1 MRLYI
6 ISLLLIV
13 LTIFTACKTEEPQD
27 KNKIRDL
34 EYTVIERENLPEIVL
49 EKIEDE
55 KTMPFKFSYSDG
67 EYIYVAIG
75 YGEQLTGGY
84 SIQVR
89 ELYETDSYIVVKTEL
104 IGPTSEELATSV
116 ITYPFIVIRTE
127 DIGLPFCFK

>member
-1 MRLYI
+1 MI
-6 ISLLLIV
+6 GLLLIV

-27 KNKIRDL
+27 KSKIRDL
-34 EYTVIERENLPEIVL
+34 EYTVLESENLPEIVL

-55 KTMPFKFSYSDG
+55 KMMPFKFSYSDG

-84 SIQVR
+84 SIQVK
-89 ELYETDSYIVVKTEL
+89 ELYETDAYIVIKTEL
-104 IGPTSEELATSV
+104 IGPTKEELATSV
-116 ITYPFIVIRTE
+116 ITYPFIVIKTE